1 MRAPQTSP
9 NSRIPHRG
17 PGVLGELLGGTQ
29 FAFVSVSSFVS
40 MVSEAWRE
48 WFYRVEVFR
57 DLLKVQV
64 LSREGGMG
72 WH

>member
-1 MRAPQTSP
+1 
-9 NSRIPHRG
+9 
-17 PGVLGELLGGTQ
+17 
-29 FAFVSVSSFVS
+29 

-72 WH
+72 WHSCQVAEAEMGCL